1 MSVTYGRSS
10 GSKQLENGPQSHSAS
25 LLTKYSPE
33 VRLLNVLYEYA
44 VSNLTSDP
52 ISI

>member
-1 MSVTYGRSS
+1 MGLSLWFQAFGTI
-10 GSKQLENGPQSHSAS
+10 LPHSAS
-25 LLTKYSPE
+25 LLAKYSTE

-44 VSNLTSDP
+44 VSSLTSDP